1 MSTPAARPSVAE
13 RQIRVWLLLWGGVLG
28 LCILKF
34 GNPVVLD
41 RQIPAPASWS
51 EAVADPWPVRW
62 ASWLLLLLLL
72 PIIPRLLQEGR
83 TQFLRLSRWLWIP
96 PLLWFGWQVLSM
108 AQTVDKP
115 LSAAAVI
122 QFAGVVGAYGTGV
135 ALITDRRRLTWAMAL
150 VVLAFCICLMRSV
163 NQRFEFPQMRAELVE
178 GERTDWTNF
187 PPTTV
192 LDLERQQLIVSTNG
206 VRRANPL
213 ILLKLER
220 GRVYGTLVY
229 PNALAAIV
237 LLLLP
242 LTWVLVS
249 ELTQSARPVT
259 RWAALGLVSGL
270 GVIALLWSGSK
281 SGWLISL
288 ALLAALGWRQPL
300 PRKVRTTALALLA
313 IAGILA
319 FAVRFRSYFAA
330 GATSVGARM
339 DYWSAAGKTTRSNP
353 FLGTGPGTFQRPYAK
368 LKAPDSEMARLTHND
383 YLEQFSDSGIPGGLF
398 YTVWIGAWAFLVGR
412 RCWRSEDPLLVATFL
427 GVAAWFAQGVSEFG
441 LYVPALA
448 WTAFTLAGATAGI
461 MALQTTP
468 TATLPPSGPRVAASP
483 KR

>member
-1 MSTPAARPSVAE
+1 MSAPLTRPPSAE
-13 RQIRVWLLLWGGVLG
+13 RRIRVWLLLWGGLLG
-28 LCILKF
+28 LSILKF

-51 EAVADPWPVRW
+51 DTVADPWPVRW
-62 ASWLLLLLLL
+62 ASWVLLLLLVPALPLL
-72 PIIPRLLQEGR
+72 LREGR
-83 TQFLRLSRWLWIP
+83 LRFQQISRWLWIP

-115 LSAAAVI
+115 LSVMAVT
-122 QFAGVVGAYGTGV
+122 QFAGIVIAYGAGV
-135 ALITDRRRLTWAMAL
+135 TLITDRRRLAWAMAL
-150 VVLAFCICLMRSV
+150 VVLAFCVCLMRSV
-163 NQRFEFPQMRAELVE
+163 NQRFEFPQMRAALVE
-178 GERTDWTNF
+178 GERTDWTNL

-192 LDLERQQLIVSTNG
+192 MDLERQQLIISTNG

-229 PNALAAIV
+229 PNALAAVV

-242 LTWVLVS
+242 LSWVLIS
-249 ELTQSARPVT
+249 ELTRLARPVT

-270 GVIALLWSGSK
+270 GATALLWSGSK
-281 SGWLISL
+281 SGWLIAL

-300 PRKVRTTALALLA
+300 PRNLRTATLALLA

-339 DYWSAAGKTTRSNP
+339 DYWSAAVATTRSNP
-353 FLGTGPGTFQRPYAK
+353 ILGTGPGTFQRPYAK

-383 YLEQFSDSGIPGGLF
+383 YLEQFSDSGIPGGVF
-398 YTVWIGAWAFLVGR
+398 YALWIGAWAFLVGS
-412 RCWRSEDPLLVATFL
+412 RCWRSEDPLLVSTFL

-461 MALQTTP
+461 TALQTTP
-468 TATLPPSGPRVAASP
+468 NATLPPSGLRAAAGP